1 MLLKPSQTVTKEVR
15 FVVVWNSCYGV
26 HLVFLAFSQ
35 RLHTKKN
42 NCEVRRHNVRAEKKS
57 LHIISTYDVTAM
69 IKVLCVHIRTFFA

>member
-15 FVVVWNSCYGV
+15 FVVVWNSCYSV

-35 RLHTKKN
+35 RLSTHTKKN
-42 NCEVRRHNVRAEKKS
+42 CEVGRHNVRAEKKS

-69 IKVLCVHIRTFFA
+69 IKFFKDV